1 MGTDRIQSNLG
12 NQATYM
18 QLFGTIKLDN
28 FKQKHANARGPLDAW
43 RLAVE
48 KANWADSHD
57 IKRSHATASFLGE
70 NRVVFNIKGNSYRL
84 VVKVKY
90 SHGVVLIE
98 DVQTHAEYSKSKLQ

>member
-1 MGTDRIQSNLG
+1 MGTDRIQISLG

-48 KANWADSHD
+48 NANWTDSHD

-98 DVQTHAEYSKSKLQ
+98 DVQTHAEYSKTKLQ